1 MIVWAILATAIVNV
15 AVVLPP
21 GLVAVTVYVPE
32 AAATEGVPL
41 IAPVVVL
48 NVSPAGN
55 AGEIE

>member
-1 MIVWAILATAIVNV
+1 VIVGVALPTATVNV
-15 AVVLPP
+15 VVVLPP